1 MYHLRSASWRASF
14 IYPYPS
20 IVSNKIVQGLR
31 FSVSTL
37 NINVTM
43 LGSEVSFRLQS
54 SNTEVSCA
62 SVAYDQPLQGFAAED
77 AGIRQGDLLMVWHT
91 ENDKESNE
99 FWKLR

>member
-1 MYHLRSASWRASF
+1 M
-14 IYPYPS
+14 
-20 IVSNKIVQGLR
+20 
-31 FSVSTL
+31 
-37 NINVTM
+37 
-43 LGSEVSFRLQS
+43 SFRLQS
-54 SNTEVSCA
+54 SNTEVFCA